1 MHTRCGAVSSG
12 KFSRGKKAARK
23 MEISFLDEHYE
34 MSRSCLITGA
44 SVEKCFVARST

>member
-1 MHTRCGAVSSG
+1 MHTWCGAVSSG
-12 KFSRGKKAARK
+12 KFFSGEKTARK

-44 SVEKCFVARST
+44 SVEKRFVARST